1 MKHII
6 HTVLFV
12 ALLVS
17 NVSLFAQEA
26 VFQTFKDTRVINA
39 QTVEVLPWGKMDFRI
54 GHRFGDIGGTSGGWQ
69 TFYGLEQATDVNFGF
84 EYGMRKNL
92 TLGLFRAKGNGP
104 TRSNVVGSVK
114 YKLISQGENSMP
126 ITATLLGVSSL
137 STMSKGNDLGSINSF
152 PKFTNRL
159 SYSAQLLLA
168 RKFGNRFS
176 LQLMPG
182 YTYRNLVNFD
192 DQNGFLTM
200 GAAAK
205 IQLNKAN
212 GIIFDF
218 TTPITNKTYG
228 GNTRTPS
235 IGIGW
240 EIETGGHVFQL
251 NFTNAKGIH
260 ETDYIPYTNSKWL
273 DGQFRL
279 GFTVAR
285 RFSL

>member
-1 MKHII
+1 MKLYSKIL
-6 HTVLFV
+6 LFL
-12 ALLVS
+12 AFLATTTS
-17 NVSLFAQEA
+17 IFAQEA

-54 GHRFGDIGGTSGGWQ
+54 GHRFGDIAGDAGGWQ

-84 EYGMRKNL
+84 EYGFRQNL
-92 TLGLFRAKGNGP
+92 TLGLFRAKGAGP

-114 YKLISQGENSMP
+114 YKLMSQGENSMP
-126 ITATLLGVSSL
+126 ITATLLGVSSM
-137 STMSKGNDLGSINSF
+137 STMKKSSDSSSISSF
-152 PKFTNRL
+152 PKFTNRM
-159 SYSAQLLLA
+159 SYSVQLLLA

-182 YTYRNLVNFD
+182 YTYRNLVQYD
-192 DQNGFLTM
+192 DQNGFFTM

-212 GIIFDF
+212 GIIFDA
-218 TTPITNKTYG
+218 TLPLTNKTYG
-228 GNTRTPS
+228 GQVRTPS

-260 ETDYIPYTNSKWL
+260 ETDYIPYTSSKWSQ
-273 DGQFRL
+273 GQFRL

-285 RFSL
+285 RFSI